1 MLFAARANGGTL
13 HVFAEYLGTASY
25 ATPSTEGQT
34 AYASFLEENDIDFG
48 VFYGPSSAGN
58 FGFSHSSYTKS
69 SGSEAGGCGGYHIF
83 VYKKARWRL
92 LKRYDMLTASN
103 KNNSAD
109 ACVVEDKT
117 TGEQFIFLMPSGNTF
132 PYVNTGSAIAPVTS
146 AKSSCQSEYPNAKMI
161 VGVSRTYGLFD
172 GSKLG
177 DSIVAWGCTQARSG
191 ASGGAIYAQNH
202 ESRTVLS
209 AGSVSWLL
217 GATEP
222 AATATVTYRQEFTVA
237 FEDWDGTSLCD
248 PQTVYI
254 GDDAT
259 PPADP
264 ERVGYHFSG
273 WSDSYENIQSNM
285 TLVAQY
291 NPDIFIVR
299 FLDWNEDLL
308 KSEMVPYGTDATPP
322 ANPTREGFRFFG
334 WSAPYTGI
342 TAAIDIT
349 AVYVDASA
357 VTHWVTFKDY
367 DGTEL
372 SLQEVLDGGA
382 ATPPAD
388 PTREGWHFTEW
399 SGTYTG
405 VTQDVT
411 ITATYA
417 INSYAIEFQ
426 DWDGTVLKTEEVEYG
441 SSATPPA
448 SPTRTGYHFVGWQG
462 AYQNVSAAATVVAQY
477 EINVYTVRFMYGNGT
492 VISEQQVA
500 YQSAATAPANP
511 APLNENRVFYKWSCG
526 YSSIVAD
533 TDVVAVFVNKLIE
546 IATGAEFVEYMGT
559 SLASRSDVTFALVS
573 DISLSGT
580 TYKKPGTF
588 SATLDGRGHTLRG
601 FPSDKNIK
609 SLCGTLK
616 GTIRNLCIANY
627 TAPTSVGDTSLIASS
642 AQGATVSG
650 VVLSNC
656 TWRLPSASQ
665 GTAGFFY
672 STSGGQTTITNCSM
686 VNCKV
691 TSTGNGHYLGGFVGS
706 ASNLLMVD
714 CDFTVNKT
722 DEVAVGNDIPI
733 AGALVGKCGSGVTIR
748 RCRNN
753 ARVKITRSASA
764 NAAVGGL
771 VGGSWT
777 NSGSPTIVDCAN
789 FGIVEAT
796 SNVPAG
802 GIIGESGTTNNTFT
816 LSVKSCF
823 NYGSVSSP
831 LAAGGI
837 AGSFMGANNVLVNC
851 GNSGSV
857 SSETGFAGGIVGR
870 IRYNGNSRT
879 AGFNNMMQV
888 GAISTVSGCAGIMA
902 GGLAASTGSGLTL
915 VVSNSF
921 LAGSAV
927 ATGGGK
933 TGLAFGGRD
942 TNSGNAL
949 AVLVGGSKVLAGNAS
964 LPLYYDGANS
974 AVAWDSPATFAS
986 AALINRLI
994 CDPLDGVAEEKGWM
1008 RWIQGREYP
1017 ELAPFGDAYAQ
1028 GIAIIF
1034 Y

>member
-1 MLFAARANGGTL
+1 MFGTTKAYGLHDSSGLANT
-13 HVFAEYLGTASY
+13 
-25 ATPSTEGQT
+25 
-34 AYASFLEENDIDFG
+34 II
-48 VFYGPSSAGN
+48 SAG
-58 FGFSHSSYTKS
+58 FT
-69 SGSEAGGCGGYHIF
+69 E
-83 VYKKARWRL
+83 VR
-92 LKRYDMLTASN
+92 
-103 KNNSAD
+103 
-109 ACVVEDKT
+109 
-117 TGEQFIFLMPSGNTF
+117 
-132 PYVNTGSAIAPVTS
+132 
-146 AKSSCQSEYPNAKMI
+146 
-161 VGVSRTYGLFD
+161 D
-172 GSKLG
+172 GT
-177 DSIVAWGCTQARSG
+177 DC
-191 ASGGAIYAQNH
+191 GAIYVQNH
-202 ESRTVLS
+202 ASRS
-209 AGSVSWLL
+209 DYAGSAVSWLSN
-217 GATEP
+217 ATEP
-222 AATATVTYRQEFTVA
+222 AATATVTYRQEFIVA
-237 FEDWDGTSLCD
+237 FEDWDGTSLCET
-248 PQTVYI
+248 QTVYI
-254 GDDAT
+254 GENAT

-264 ERVGYHFSG
+264 TRVGHRFSG
-273 WSDSYENIQSNM
+273 WSDSYENVQSNL
-285 TLVAQY
+285 TLVAEY
-291 NPDIFIVR
+291 NPDMFTVR
-299 FLDWNEDLL
+299 FLDWDGELL
-308 KSEMVPYGTDATPP
+308 KSELVAYGTDATPP
-322 ANPTREGFRFFG
+322 SNPTREGFRFFG

-342 TAAIDIT
+342 TEAVDIT

-388 PTREGWHFTEW
+388 PTREGWHFTGW

-441 SSATPPA
+441 SSATPPV

-477 EINVYTVRFMYGNGT
+477 EINMYTVRFLHENGT
-492 VISEQQVA
+492 VLSERQVA
-500 YQSAATAPANP
+500 YQGAATAPANP
-511 APLNENRVFYKWSCG
+511 APLDENRVFYKWSCS

-559 SLASRSDVTFALVS
+559 SLANRSDVTFALVA

-601 FPSDKNIK
+601 FPSDKSIK

-627 TAPTSVGDTSLIASS
+627 SAPASVGETPLIASS

-656 TWRLPSASQ
+656 TWKLPSASQ

-686 VNCKV
+686 VNCKI
-691 TSTGNGHYLGGFVGS
+691 TSTGNGHYIGGFVGN

-714 CDFTVNKT
+714 CDFTVGNT

-753 ARVKITRSASA
+753 ARVKIIRSASGG
-764 NAAVGGL
+764 AAVGGL
-771 VGGSWT
+771 VGGSWS

-789 FGIVEAT
+789 FGTVEAT

-816 LSVKSCF
+816 LSVRGCF

-837 AGSFMGANNVLVNC
+837 VGSFMGANNVLVNC
-851 GNSGSV
+851 GNSGSI
-857 SSETGFAGGIVGR
+857 SSDAGFAGGIVGR
-870 IRYNGNSRT
+870 IRYNGNART
-879 AGFNNMMQV
+879 AGFNNMMQA
-888 GAISTVSGCAGIMA
+888 GTISTVSGYAGIMA
-902 GGLAASTGSGLTL
+902 GGLAASTGSDLTL

-942 TNSGNAL
+942 THSGNAL
-949 AVLVGGSKVLAGNAS
+949 AVLLGGSKVLVGNAS

-974 AVAWDSPATFAS
+974 AVTWDSPAIFAS
-986 AALINRLI
+986 TELINRQI
-994 CDPLDGVAEEKGWM
+994 CEPLDGVAEEKEWM

-1017 ELAPFGDAYAQ
+1017 ELALFGNAYTQ
-1028 GIAIIF
+1028 GIAVIF